1 MEPIRVVRGGKYV
14 PDWGNADRADAD
26 KITVEYRFLSFAE
39 QQELLDPTEI
49 GKSMA
54 YESRIVERMVTK
66 VHNLSVDLDGDVKP
80 VKDGSDIVNTPGLD
94 GLALELWLH
103 FRKLAA
109 VDKKKSQSASSS
121 GKKESMASGS
131 DQKSETAE

>member
-14 PDWGNADRADAD
+14 PEWGNADRADAD
-26 KITVEYRFLSFAE
+26 KIAVEYRFLSFAE
-39 QQELLDPTEI
+39 QQELLDPTEL

-66 VHNLSVDLDGDVKP
+66 VKNLSIDLDGDVKQIS
-80 VKDGSDIVNTPGLD
+80 DGSGIVNAPGLD

-103 FRKLAA
+103 FRKLTA

-121 GKKESMASGS
+121 GKKGSTESGL
-131 DQKSETAE
+131 DLKSETAE

>member
-14 PDWGNADRADAD
+14 PEWGNTDRADAD
-26 KITVEYRFLSFAE
+26 KIRVEYRFLSFAE
-39 QQELLDPTEI
+39 QQELLDPTEV

-66 VHNLSVDLDGDVKP
+66 VHNLTVDIEGDVKP
-80 VKDGSDIVNTPGLD
+80 VEDGSGLVNTPGLD

-103 FRKLAA
+103 FRKMTA
-109 VDKKKSQSASSS
+109 VDKKKSPSASSS
-121 GKKESMASGS
+121 GKKESTTSEL
-131 DQKSETAE
+131 DPKSETAG

>member
-1 MEPIRVVRGGKYV
+1 
-14 PDWGNADRADAD
+14 D
-26 KITVEYRFLSFAE
+26 KITVDYRFLSFAE
-39 QQELLDPTEI
+39 QQELLDPTEV

-66 VHNLSVDLDGDVKP
+66 VSNLSVDIDGDVKA
-80 VKDGSDIVNTPGLD
+80 VNDGAGLVNTPGLD

-103 FRKLAA
+103 FRRLTA

-121 GKKESMASGS
+121 GKKESTISELGP
-131 DQKSETAE
+131 KSETGG